1 MKILEDY
8 FHYYDLAKDD
18 EKSRERLISLFSE
31 KIEFVLNGDRKQ
43 GMNSWKSFLNMFS
56 EGSLEIK
63 HMYEGWKPVP
73 REPDTYQTKWAAV
86 CGKKATGEVYTL
98 TGVDKARLDA
108 EGKIVYLE
116 NIPDT
121 ANAFDKYK
129 NI

>member
-1 MKILEDY
+1 MKILEEY

-43 GMNSWKSFLNMFS
+43 GMDSWKSFLNMFF

-63 HMYEGWKPVP
+63 HMYEGWEPVP
-73 REPDTYQTKWAAV
+73 REPDTYQTKWAV

-129 NI
+129 NL